1 MYYRQSFELCGIKM
15 GLPQNIKDKANEL
28 AQDNK
33 QDELVEYFKEVLKT
47 NKATFEDVL
56 SYARRNHF
64 IEEKTK
70 RYALN
75 PVSINKLGIL
85 KENELAAQFYYL
97 AAERA
102 NPSGCR
108 NYARR
113 AIEGRGIEQSIE
125 TAISYSI
132 KALELGES
140 DSALCKSVFDLWI
153 KHIKTLTTLLKEN
166 TDAVKNFYKII
177 KKINDS
183 KTLNDASIQICFL
196 SGQLLEILDKPKK
209 AWNAYISVDDHSHT
223 LYPEIIQARKNLVTQ
238 VINQMFSKHIVDL
251 GLRGTKSKQS
261 EVLNDDIELRSENS
275 EEEKLIKKLKL
286 STNYAV
292 FWQKD
297 SDDFHSVNVN
307 KYDKQHQSNQRIL
320 DDKEEEL
327 NSLLY
332 ESTEDKEKKTLRH
345 QRTLIQEIQSKD
357 GERYTR
363 LNIDRRAS
371 MRSHK
376 AESRFFDPW
385 HFNKIETLESIKNL
399 VLKIVDQRFSFT
411 PNETALS
418 LQGISSR
425 TLICAERVFQEALRF
440 LGVTGKQLGIPIV
453 RKTSW
458 DFGYISGFNKFGPIE
473 RYQIGN
479 TEIQV
484 EHRTDAKP
492 DRLGD
497 CFLKQLGS
505 YKSDI
510 YPFFQKITAGDSA
523 KERLIAQLL
532 IQFSKEHQPV
542 TLAELQE
549 IYPQST
555 ISDIDK
561 FNQIAF
567 LTKEKEQA
575 QWHSASNQRLL
586 IGMSTAQAKALI
598 LVKEGWLTLADLF
611 TGSDFSVYSHAKLI
625 DAPNTLLESCKQI
638 ESLYAEFM
646 FRSYAPE
653 VATFFKKNILSKED
667 RTVVL
672 TRQQAR
678 KALQIVYGGEADSDG
693 EGYDS
698 DLEFS

>member
-1 MYYRQSFELCGIKM
+1 
-15 GLPQNIKDKANEL
+15 
-28 AQDNK
+28 
-33 QDELVEYFKEVLKT
+33 
-47 NKATFEDVL
+47 
-56 SYARRNHF
+56 
-64 IEEKTK
+64 
-70 RYALN
+70 
-75 PVSINKLGIL
+75 
-85 KENELAAQFYYL
+85 
-97 AAERA
+97 
-102 NPSGCR
+102 
-108 NYARR
+108 
-113 AIEGRGIEQSIE
+113 
-125 TAISYSI
+125 
-132 KALELGES
+132 
-140 DSALCKSVFDLWI
+140 
-153 KHIKTLTTLLKEN
+153 
-166 TDAVKNFYKII
+166 
-177 KKINDS
+177 
-183 KTLNDASIQICFL
+183 
-196 SGQLLEILDKPKK
+196 
-209 AWNAYISVDDHSHT
+209 
-223 LYPEIIQARKNLVTQ
+223 
-238 VINQMFSKHIVDL
+238 NQMFSKHIDDL
-251 GLRGTKSKQS
+251 GLRETESEQA
-261 EVLNDDIELRSENS
+261 EVLNDDIELGSENS
-275 EEEKLIKKLKL
+275 EEEKLITKLKL

-292 FWQKD
+292 FWRKD

-307 KYDKQHQSNQRIL
+307 KYDKQHQSNQTIL
-320 DDKEEEL
+320 DNKEEEI

-332 ESTEDKEKKTLRH
+332 GSTEDKEKKILRH
-345 QRTLIQEIQSKD
+345 QRALIREIQSKD
-357 GERYTR
+357 SEHYTH
-363 LNIDRRAS
+363 LNIHRRAS

-385 HFNKIETLESIKNL
+385 HFNKIETLESIQNL

-453 RKTSW
+453 RKSPW

-473 RYQIGN
+473 RYQIGT
-479 TEIQV
+479 TEMQV

-497 CFLKQLGS
+497 CFLKQLGN

-598 LVKEGWLTLADLF
+598 
-611 TGSDFSVYSHAKLI
+611 
-625 DAPNTLLESCKQI
+625 
-638 ESLYAEFM
+638 
-646 FRSYAPE
+646 
-653 VATFFKKNILSKED
+653 
-667 RTVVL
+667 
-672 TRQQAR
+672 
-678 KALQIVYGGEADSDG
+678 
-693 EGYDS
+693 
-698 DLEFS
+698 